1 MPLISPTRESKK
13 RSWIIITL
21 VAFAFL
27 TAAGIYFVFVPVQK
41 SKQFE
46 QALIEQ
52 FDWTYK
58 YTPPA
63 DGFLEPGRLEK
74 FIHVREAVQPNCKTF
89 QGILDSVIRL
99 EEIES
104 DPDMAASDK
113 AAEGFSGLKKMLS
126 GATGFLE
133 FMDARNQ
140 ALLAEEMGL
149 GEYYYIYFAAYGSQL
164 AAESTGK
171 YAEQDDAG
179 ISSRTRSEF
188 TRILMNQLA
197 ALETGGSAAS
207 TDLATRLQSEITNLK
222 RNPESSPWA
231 HGPPPGTLKSL
242 APYSEQIDALYC
254 EGIVKIELL
263 QKNRGLNFG
272 G

>member
-13 RSWIIITL
+13 RGWLIVT
-21 VAFAFL
+21 VAAFALL
-27 TAAGIYFVFVPVQK
+27 TTAGIYFVFVPVQK

-46 QALIEQ
+46 QALIKQ

-63 DGFLEPGRLEK
+63 DGFLEPERLEK
-74 FIHVREAVQPNCKTF
+74 FIRVRESVQPNCKTF
-89 QGILDSVIRL
+89 QDILDSVIRL

-113 AAEGFSGLKKMLS
+113 AAEGFSGLKTMLS

-133 FMDARNQ
+133 FMDARNK
-140 ALLAEEMGL
+140 ALLAQEMGL
-149 GEYYYIYFAAYGSQL
+149 GEYNYIYFAAYGPQL

-171 YAEQDDAG
+171 YAEQEDAG

-188 TRILMNQLA
+188 TRILMNQLT
-197 ALETGGSAAS
+197 ALEAVVNAAS
-207 TDLATRLQSEITNLK
+207 KDLASSLQSEISKLQENT
-222 RNPESSPWA
+222 ESSPWA
-231 HGPPPGTLKSL
+231 DGPPPGTLESL
-242 APYSEQIDALYC
+242 APYSEQINALYC

-263 QKNRGLNFG
+263 QKNRGLNFSG
-272 G
+272 